1 MKNYFQKTRILKKN
15 KKNERIFI
23 AKSNNDILLEEDL
36 EALIKQINKIIIEYD
51 YNEMKNLFK
60 QYIPDSNVIF
70 FGNYIKAEL
79 FNIIYLKER
88 DDNCIFFD
96 KIPENTYVS
105 PISKELYIKGDR
117 NEAVLLLHG
126 YTGSPHDMYYLGK
139 ELNKG
144 GFTVYIPRLPGHGT
158 NSQDF

>member
-79 FNIIYLKER
+79 FNIIYFKRE
-88 DDNCIFFD
+88 
-96 KIPENTYVS
+96 
-105 PISKELYIKGDR
+105 G
-117 NEAVLLLHG
+117 
-126 YTGSPHDMYYLGK
+126 
-139 ELNKG
+139 
-144 GFTVYIPRLPGHGT
+144 
-158 NSQDF
+158 